1 MRVELRR
8 DRPATA
14 PCSGPSQG
22 LADSFEASLRRLR
35 KRDRERE
42 LTIGD
47 LRADPP
53 LLKAPAPSVAIQ
65 AQLSQGRGEL
75 RFRWLGIAR
84 GRCLEVV
91 HARSGTRFVLSQDGS
106 AWLLSIESENASDAA
121 ALAMLKDAFM
131 ALGLGPVDVI
141 LD

>member
-1 MRVELRR
+1 
-8 DRPATA
+8 
-14 PCSGPSQG
+14 